1 MILTLLIII
10 LTIFNVTLIN
20 FNSSIEFAI
29 CSRIPSSEGLYHM
42 ETSLPICNT
51 NSWTGFCI
59 VGLFSGGYSKTNSN
73 FYFNINVN
81 ITVDS
86 YMNSSFSHLL
96 KNLIVFRIMK
106 LESTGK
112 ITAKFELT
120 PQCLPFSSLFFYIYL
135 REKQAFQLVL
145 FAFIYSLVRL
155 PFEVHSLN

>member
-1 MILTLLIII
+1 M
-10 LTIFNVTLIN
+10 TLIN
-20 FNSSIEFAI
+20 FNSSVEFAI

>member
-20 FNSSIEFAI
+20 FNSSVEFAI

-51 NSWTGFCI
+51 NSWTGFCM
-59 VGLFSGGYSKTNSN
+59 VGLFSGGYSKTCSN

-112 ITAKFELT
+112 TTAKFELT

-135 REKQAFQLVL
+135 RNKRFNW
-145 FAFIYSLVRL
+145 FPSKNI
-155 PFEVHSLN
+155 H